1 MNKQNEDKN
10 LNNDISNYQQSKL
23 QKNKIKLQQSG
34 CQTDCLK
41 FDLIKF

>member
-23 QKNKIKLQQSG
+23 QKNYHKVGVKLI
-34 CQTDCLK
+34 D
-41 FDLIKF
+41 